1 MPYIFPTPRPLTPE
15 KYVFIACFLTSSG
28 YALCFGSIV
37 YTLPHSLH
45 LQRWVPD
52 GLRPTFIW
60 FSLFPQYGHFFHSS
74 SFALLIS
81 LLFYH
86 KMFDLGNPPA
96 GKANYAVLRLAR
108 RASRRVRVANSGV
121 LKPLRR
127 TKLRG
132 PGALGTWWVQG
143 KALAAGGDLDLKRR
157 RRQQRSEAEPRS
169 QISVENGAELR
180 RRT

>member
-28 YALCFGSIV
+28 YALPFGSIV

-60 FSLFPQYGHFFHSS
+60 FSLFPQYGHLFHSS
-74 SFALLIS
+74 SVPFLIS

-86 KMFDLGNPPA
+86 KMFLLDTPMVERLSW
-96 GKANYAVLRLAR
+96 LR
-108 RASRRVRVANSGV
+108 
-121 LKPLRR
+121 
-127 TKLRG
+127 
-132 PGALGTWWVQG
+132 Q
-143 KALAAGGDLDLKRR
+143 
-157 RRQQRSEAEPRS
+157 
-169 QISVENGAELR
+169 
-180 RRT
+180 